1 MRFLRSLFEMCRDS
15 LILLVTLA
23 LSTVSVADPHEF
35 VVLFGYVP
43 GTEEYASGDL
53 DAAIEVLESREKMA
67 DNQRNVG
74 DELATL
80 CAFYILQRN
89 LDGARKTC
97 SAAVEIDQSDLAYN
111 NRGVLRAQQGN
122 TVSALEDFD
131 RVRVLLE
138 DQPHYIEQLKGR
150 DVRLIASRNFARATE
165 LMAAHRTNKRTMTGA
180 VTGANIEDLSN

>member
-1 MRFLRSLFEMCRDS
+1 MRCLRSLFEMCRDS

-35 VVLFGYVP
+35 LLLFGHVP

-89 LDGARKTC
+89 LDSARKTC

-122 TVSALEDFD
+122 TVSALEDFG
-131 RVRVLLE
+131 RVRVLPQ
-138 DQPHYIEQLKGR
+138 DQPHYIEQLKEL
-150 DVRLIASRNFARATE
+150 DVRMIASKNYARATE
-165 LMAAHRTNKRTMTGA
+165 LLAARISNKPTMTGA
-180 VTGANIEDLSN
+180 VAGAIVEDLSN